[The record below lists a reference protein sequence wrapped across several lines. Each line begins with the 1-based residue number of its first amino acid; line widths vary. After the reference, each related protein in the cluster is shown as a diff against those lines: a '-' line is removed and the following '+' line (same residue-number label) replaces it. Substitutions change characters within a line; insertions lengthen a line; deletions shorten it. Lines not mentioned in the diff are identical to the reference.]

1 MNFKYI
7 FFSLAIAGFIS
18 SCEDVIDVDLAN
30 GDQQLVIDAWINNLP
45 QTQTIKLSRTI
56 PYFDNS
62 HPPAETGA
70 TVIITDINGTVY
82 NFEEASNDGNYTWTP
97 STGTSF
103 GEIDGGYLLSITTA
117 AGIEYQA
124 VSAMN
129 RIMPIDSITLED
141 REESLGE
148 VAGIYAEVFAVDF
161 LGVGDAYWIKTFK
174 NGQFLNKPSE
184 MNLVFDAAFTPNSGV
199 DGVNFISPIR
209 QNINRI
215 ADEGDDAIDT
225 DELPPWIEGDS
236 INIEIHS
243 LNIDAFLFLEQAFTQ
258 MTLGDAGIFAEPPA
272 NVPSNIEVLNSTEA
286 KDKPIGFFN
295 VSAVSTMGR
304 RIEL

>member
-1 MNFKYI
+1 MNFKNIFYI
-7 FFSLAIAGFIS
+7 LSLITFIT
-18 SCEDVIDVDLAN
+18 SCEDVIDVDLAD

-45 QTQTIKLSRTI
+45 QAQTIKLSRTI
-56 PYFDNS
+56 SYFDNS
-62 HPPAETGA
+62 QPPAETGA
-70 TVIITDINGTVY
+70 AVIITDSNGVIY
-82 NFEEASNDGNYTWTP
+82 NFEDVNNDGNYTWTP

-103 GEIDGGYLLSITTA
+103 GAVNDGYLLSITTA
-117 AGIEYQA
+117 SGIEYNA
-124 VSAMN
+124 VSSMN

-141 REESLGE
+141 REEELGE

-161 LGVGDAYWIKTFK
+161 IGEGDAYWIKTFK
-174 NGQFLNKPSE
+174 NGSFLNKPLE

-199 DGVNFISPIR
+199 DGVNFILPIR

-225 DELPPWIEGDS
+225 DELAPWVEGDF

-258 MTLGDAGIFAEPPA
+258 MTLGDAGIFAEPPT

-295 VSAVSTMGR
+295 ISAVSTLGR
-304 RIEL
+304 EIEL